1 MQKGL
6 LPTQIGFK
14 VQRSSFSEIFTQRQN
29 IHHNVINYPILPLKH
44 SHKAWDGE
52 HESDIFYV
60 SVQTF
65 ALSLLVVNNTGKD
78 DLHTF
83 FNILIRGILKVA
95 FSPITLLGRKREMEL
110 N

>member
-83 FNILIRGILKVA
+83 CGLLADIFFVNIQYIAAIKVINQLR
-95 FSPITLLGRKREMEL
+95 S
-110 N
+110 